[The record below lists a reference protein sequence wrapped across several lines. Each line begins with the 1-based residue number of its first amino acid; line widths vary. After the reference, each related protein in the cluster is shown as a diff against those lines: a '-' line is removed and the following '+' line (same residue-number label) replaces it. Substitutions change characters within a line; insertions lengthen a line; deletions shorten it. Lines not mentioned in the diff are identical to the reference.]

1 MGALRRTPAA
11 RPGGAPPAA
20 TAAPGP
26 ATEDGAK
33 PGAAL
38 HGPGGRAWIALAA
51 IVAGGAALR
60 LATLGL
66 QSFWYDEAYT
76 AAISV
81 APSLADVVRSVAE
94 LETTPPLYYA
104 LAWLWQ
110 SVAGDGDVSLRLIS
124 AAAGI
129 ATVPVAYALGAR
141 LASPRAGLIAAALTA
156 TSPLLLNFS
165 QENRPYAL
173 LCLAGAA
180 SMLAMLRAAERPSG
194 ARLAAWAAIC
204 AAGIAIHYFAGFIAV
219 PEALWLLW
227 QAGGYRGRA
236 TAACAGVAVAGLAL
250 APLALH
256 QQADGR
262 AGWITGEPLAERVED
277 VGHQFVK
284 GVAYPP
290 SALLGYLAIALVAL
304 GIVLFALRV
313 RGRALHAAL
322 VALGIGAVAMALPLV
337 VSLAGIDVLLFRN
350 LIAAWVPLAV
360 VLAVGLAASRAGVV
374 AAVALVA
381 VWLGIWG
388 GMLADEDF
396 HRHDWE
402 GIAAVLG
409 QPTEQRVLV
418 VHPGHQEDALERYG
432 HTVQGFGAGPDR
444 AREIVSVGV
453 FDAAVAPRRLP
464 GLPGFRLVERR
475 QVQRMG
481 LARYRAPSPRS
492 IDATQAV
499 RSAPGSQA
507 YIEPAP
513 GTGLPPD
520 ELPLDR

>member
-1 MGALRRTPAA
+1 V
-11 RPGGAPPAA
+11 
-20 TAAPGP
+20 
-26 ATEDGAK
+26 
-33 PGAAL
+33 
-38 HGPGGRAWIALAA
+38 WVALAA
-51 IVAGGAALR
+51 IVVGAAALR

-81 APSLADVVRSVAE
+81 QPSLADVVRSVAD

-110 SVAGDGDVSLRLIS
+110 SVAGDGDASLRLIS
-124 AAAGI
+124 AAAGL

-141 LASPRAGLIAAALTA
+141 LASRRAGLIAAALTA

-180 SMLAMLRAAERPSG
+180 SMLAVLRAAERPSAG
-194 ARLAAWAAIC
+194 RLAVWATIC
-204 AAGIAIHYFAGFIAV
+204 AAGVATHYFAAFIAV

-227 QAGGYRGRA
+227 QAGEHRRRA
-236 TAACAGVAVAGLAL
+236 IVACGVVALAGLAL

-262 AGWITGEPLAERVED
+262 AGWITGETLAERVED

-304 GIVLFALRV
+304 GIALFALRV
-313 RGRALHAAL
+313 RGRALDAAL
-322 VALGIGAVAMALPLV
+322 VPLGIGAVAMALPLAL
-337 VSLAGIDVLLFRN
+337 SLAGIDVLLFRN

-360 VLAVGLAASRAGVV
+360 VLAIGLAASRVGVV

-409 QPTEQRVLV
+409 QPAEQRVLV

-432 HTVQGFGAGPDR
+432 HTVQGFGEGPDR
-444 AREIVSVGV
+444 AREIVSIGV
-453 FDAAVAPRRLP
+453 FDAGVAPRTLS

-481 LARYRAPSPRS
+481 LARYRAPSAQS
-492 IDATQAV
+492 IDATQVV
-499 RSAPGSQA
+499 RAAPGSRA
-507 YIEPAP
+507 YVERVEARP
-513 GTGLPPD
+513 
-520 ELPLDR
+520 

>member
-1 MGALRRTPAA
+1 VRPDAAAPAA
-11 RPGGAPPAA
+11 IVTSGRAHEGPESRSAQR
-20 TAAPGP
+20 APG
-26 ATEDGAK
+26 
-33 PGAAL
+33 
-38 HGPGGRAWIALAA
+38 HRVWVALAA
-51 IVAGGAALR
+51 IVVGAAALR

-81 APSLADVVRSVAE
+81 QPSLADVVRSVAD

-110 SVAGDGDVSLRLIS
+110 SVAGDGDASLRLIS
-124 AAAGI
+124 AAAGL

-141 LASPRAGLIAAALTA
+141 LASRRAGLIAAALTA

-180 SMLAMLRAAERPSG
+180 SMLAVLRAAERPSAG
-194 ARLAAWAAIC
+194 RLAVWATIC
-204 AAGIAIHYFAGFIAV
+204 AAGVATHYFAAFIAV

-227 QAGGYRGRA
+227 QAGEHRRRA
-236 TAACAGVAVAGLAL
+236 IVACGVVALAGLAL

-262 AGWITGEPLAERVED
+262 AGWITGETLAERVED

-304 GIVLFALRV
+304 GIALFALRV
-313 RGRALHAAL
+313 RGRALDAAL
-322 VALGIGAVAMALPLV
+322 VPLGIGAVAMALPLA

-360 VLAVGLAASRAGVV
+360 VLAIGLAASRVGVV

-409 QPTEQRVLV
+409 QPAEQRVLV

-432 HTVQGFGAGPDR
+432 HTVQGFGEGPDR
-444 AREIVSVGV
+444 AREIVSIGV
-453 FDAAVAPRRLP
+453 FDAGVAPRTLS

-481 LARYRAPSPRS
+481 LARYRAPSAQS
-492 IDATQAV
+492 IDATQVV
-499 RSAPGSQA
+499 RAAPGSRA
-507 YIEPAP
+507 YVERVEARP
-513 GTGLPPD
+513 
-520 ELPLDR
+520 

>member
-11 RPGGAPPAA
+11 RPGAAPPAA

-227 QAGGYRGRA
+227 QAGGHRGRA
-236 TAACAGVAVAGLAL
+236 TAACAGVALAGLAL

-492 IDATQAV
+492 IEATQAV

-513 GTGLPPD
+513 GTGLPPE

>member
-1 MGALRRTPAA
+1 M
-11 RPGGAPPAA
+11 RPDAAPPAA
-20 TAAPGP
+20 TATPGP
-26 ATEDGAK
+26 TAEDGLE
-33 PGAAL
+33 PGADQR
-38 HGPGGRAWIALAA
+38 GRAGRTWVALAA
-51 IVAGGAALR
+51 IVAGAAALR

-81 APSLADVVRSVAE
+81 QPSLADVVRSVAE

-104 LAWLWQ
+104 LVWLWQ

-141 LASPRAGLIAAALTA
+141 LHSQRAGLIAAALTA

-180 SMLAMLRAAERPSG
+180 SMLALLRAAERPSTG
-194 ARLAAWAAIC
+194 RLAAWAAIC
-204 AAGIAIHYFAGFIAV
+204 ATGVAIHYFAGFIAV

-227 QAGGYRGRA
+227 QAGEHRRRA
-236 TAACAGVAVAGLAL
+236 LVACGGVALAGLAL

-256 QQADGR
+256 QQAGGR

-290 SALLGYLAIALVAL
+290 SLLLGYLAIALVAL

-322 VALGIGAVAMALPLV
+322 VVLGIGATAMALPLV

-360 VLAVGLAASRAGVV
+360 VLAIGLASSRVGVG

-409 QPTEQRVLV
+409 QPAEQRVLV
-418 VHPGHQEDALERYG
+418 VHPGHQEDALQRYG
-432 HTVQGFGAGPDR
+432 HTVQGFGEGPDR

-453 FDAAVAPRRLP
+453 FDADAAPRRLP

-492 IDATQAV
+492 LGAV
-499 RSAPGSQA
+499 QVARSAPGSQA

-513 GTGLPPD
+513 GTALPDDHPV
-520 ELPLDR
+520 DR